1 MQSKALASPDGSTR
15 AFKGVVTLLGELNDS
30 FTVMPIARRA
40 PLETCY
46 QNEGGEGIT
55 ESLRRSRGEVFTNLN
70 SRLQRIL
77 TDTYAVPPLN
87 LQY

>member
-1 MQSKALASPDGSTR
+1 M
-15 AFKGVVTLLGELNDS
+15 VVTLLEELNHS
-30 FTVMPIARRA
+30 FTVLPIARRA

-46 QNEGGEGIT
+46 QNERDEGIT
-55 ESLRRSRGEVFTNLN
+55 ESLRRSRGEAFTNLN

-77 TDTYAVPPLN
+77 TGTYPVPPLN